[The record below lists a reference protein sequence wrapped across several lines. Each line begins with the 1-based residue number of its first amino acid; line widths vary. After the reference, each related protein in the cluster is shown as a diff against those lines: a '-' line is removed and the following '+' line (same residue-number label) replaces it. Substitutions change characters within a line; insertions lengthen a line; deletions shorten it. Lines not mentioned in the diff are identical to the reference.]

1 MIDAYSEIEKDILD
15 DPAYVI
21 LTDNKIVFQD
31 YGVGISKYRMDNI
44 MSKFL
49 ASTKEKDPN
58 AIGHFGLGSKAPFA
72 YTNQYTIESVYNG
85 VKRTWLFLKD
95 QTKFDYSLLLE
106 EEVLDRN
113 QTRVI
118 IPITDATSWLTEIKT
133 TLACFR
139 GVIFQ
144 HDLTNYYSK
153 SKARE
158 VENFLSQPL
167 VETDSFFY
175 KKDIN
180 NCIALDQV
188 LYPLP
193 NEIISTVFPFI
204 LKFGLDEGL
213 TPVPSRE
220 SIIIN
225 ETSIATIKKR
235 LNECLEELKKYTVPF
250 ETLHSYII
258 KDQVEFKF
266 TDEISVYLSK
276 THTTLL
282 YDNVG
287 VKLNCIPEVFLPIQN
302 IQLYEYYRLA
312 RFEGY
317 SIDNQVTK
325 SYVELNSLFV
335 YVDYPLNSSIKK
347 FLRSEYYGYKLI
359 IKSKIDKKQLLN
371 TLQGKIVNFSTSEL
385 ESCTDAFVEEVEGFF
400 SSARYI
406 PKSEYLEWNKKQV
419 KVTNVDIFYRIYRVR
434 NSGWRYKNTKSKIDT
449 ILPHQTYVY
458 FTDIDS
464 SYIEQLFSWNLNRV
478 VPIWVSIKNV
488 NKITQKNVI
497 SFENFLLSD
506 AFQKFEFRRRQN
518 SILNSTYYTIR
529 NSYCDHSKWYRQIIQ
544 SLNVSTTQIG
554 YVELNEKYTNLLS
567 ITQKYCDD
575 LLGRTVHL
583 RPETNVKRTI
593 LVNYRLKKYQKHETS
608 I

>member
-21 LTDNKIVFQD
+21 LNDTKIVFQD
-31 YGVGISKYRMDNI
+31 YGVGISKYRMDNV

-106 EEVLDRN
+106 EDTLDRN

-118 IPITDATSWLTEIKT
+118 IPITDVIPWLTEIKT
-133 TLACFR
+133 TLSCFR

-144 HDLTNYYSK
+144 HDLRGYYYQNL
-153 SKARE
+153 AQNI
-158 VENFLSQPL
+158 ENFLNQPL

-193 NEIISTVFPFI
+193 SEIVSTTFPFI

-225 ETSIATIKKR
+225 ETSIAVIKKR
-235 LNECLEELKKYTVPF
+235 LSECLEELKKYTVPF
-250 ETLHSYII
+250 ETLHSCII
-258 KDQVEFKF
+258 RDKVEFKF

-276 THTTLL
+276 AHVTLL
-282 YDNVG
+282 YNSVG
-287 VKLNCIPEVFLPIQN
+287 IKLNYIPEVFLPIQN
-302 IQLYEYYRLA
+302 IQPYEYYRLA
-312 RFEGY
+312 GFEGY
-317 SIDNQVTK
+317 SIDSQVTRN
-325 SYVELNSLFV
+325 YVGIDSLFF
-335 YVDYPLNSSIKK
+335 YVDYSLNSSIKK
-347 FLRSEYYGYKLI
+347 FLRSEYQGCNLI
-359 IKSKIDKKQLLN
+359 VKRKIDKKQLLS

-400 SSARYI
+400 SSDRYI
-406 PKSEYLEWNKKQV
+406 PKSEYLEWNKRQV
-419 KVTNVDIFYRIYRVR
+419 KVTNVDIFYRIYRVCS
-434 NSGWRYKNTKSKIDT
+434 SGWRYKNTKSKLDI

-464 SYIEQLFSWNLNRV
+464 SYIEQLFSWNLDWV
-478 VPIWVSIKNV
+478 VPIWVSEKNV
-488 NKITQKNVI
+488 NKITQKNI
-497 SFENFLLSD
+497 MSFENFLLSD

-529 NSYCDHSKWYRQIIQ
+529 NSYCNHSKWYQQVIQ
-544 SLNVSTTQIG
+544 SLNVPSSRTG

-575 LLGRTVHL
+575 LLSRTTHL
-583 RPETNVKRTI
+583 RPETNIKHTI
-593 LVNYRLKKYQKHETS
+593 LVNNRLKKYQKHETGV
-608 I
+608 